1 MLRFTILQTVGDK
14 VVFERSQ
21 EEILTRLVHGVE
33 EYLAGKDEVKKS
45 EVLASVGKAFND
57 IVLEIKKETIRL

>member
-1 MLRFTILQTVGDK
+1 MLKFTILQTVGDK
-14 VVFERSQ
+14 IVFERSQ
-21 EEILTRLVHGVE
+21 QEILTRLIHGVE

-45 EVLASVGKAFND
+45 DVLVSVEKAFND